1 MRRRAS
7 WLRCSRLRSLDYPSR
22 GSPDHGQ
29 QNSRYRRNEARR
41 VGLRDSARA
50 KFVLFQYCISIVILT
65 FRRPSDIYF
74 LRQGENSVVK
84 GLPFTLL
91 SLVGGASRGGRF
103 ARFSPS
109 TTIRAAE
116 KTLRNPW
123 SIHCGRKP
131 PPRQLPRP
139 ESASSARPPHRVNY
153 WSNIIDGEQNMG
165 LRKPKSIKHNGKS
178 LVEILEAH
186 ERFFTGKD
194 GGARAD
200 LTGADLSHADLSGVN
215 LSGAI
220 LRNSNLE
227 GSDLRKAKLPG
238 ADLSNANLHRA
249 DLRNTDMTEAILPG
263 ADLTEAQASGVE
275 FFRCDLS
282 NVNFQRAQ
290 LRNVNLRLA
299 NVSGA
304 KFSGADMGVA
314 ILRETDLT
322 GADLSGVD
330 LSTALLP
337 KGFPAPQAAKKSA

>member
-74 LRQGENSVVK
+74 LRQGENCVVK

-123 SIHCGRKP
+123 SIHCARKP
-131 PPRQLPRP
+131 RSRSLPPRFSPRAECAQFRAAP
-139 ESASSARPPHRVNY
+139 TSSKLLVKYHR
-153 WSNIIDGEQNMG
+153 W
-165 LRKPKSIKHNGKS
+165 RAKHGTQKTKKHKAQRQ
-178 LVEILEAH
+178 VA
-186 ERFFTGKD
+186 
-194 GGARAD
+194 GGNSGSTRA
-200 LTGADLSHADLSGVN
+200 LFYGQGRRGT
-215 LSGAI
+215 
-220 LRNSNLE
+220 R
-227 GSDLRKAKLPG
+227 
-238 ADLSNANLHRA
+238 
-249 DLRNTDMTEAILPG
+249 
-263 ADLTEAQASGVE
+263 
-275 FFRCDLS
+275 
-282 NVNFQRAQ
+282 
-290 LRNVNLRLA
+290 
-299 NVSGA
+299 
-304 KFSGADMGVA
+304 
-314 ILRETDLT
+314 
-322 GADLSGVD
+322 
-330 LSTALLP
+330 
-337 KGFPAPQAAKKSA
+337 